1 VKLDAGRIVLV
12 DWRDALPREA
22 SKRGRPAVVVED
34 EGLFDEAYPNV
45 ILVPLAEDPHLAI
58 ADLSVRIE
66 PTPQNGCAKPCH
78 ALAHHVTA
86 TSKARILRDTGSSV
100 TADQLQRIRRLVAL
114 SLAIEI

>member
-1 VKLDAGRIVLV
+1 VKLAAGCIVLV

-66 PTPQNGCAKPCH
+66 PSPENGCAKPCH
-78 ALAHHVTA
+78 ALAYHVTA

-100 TADQLQRIRRLVAL
+100 TADELLRIRRLAAFAL
-114 SLAIEI
+114 GVDA